1 VSQRTYLKIPG
12 DRVGALIGPKGKA
25 KRRIEDFFG
34 VEMTIESETGSVEIA
49 LKPGQRDVSAI
60 FTVQNIVKAIGRG
73 FSPTRA
79 EVLAKENYDLN
90 VIDLVDY
97 VGDSK
102 NAIARVKGRIIGK
115 AGRSRAL
122 LEELTETEISVYG
135 HTVAIIG
142 NVEALGVAREAVM
155 MLIRGRFH
163 KTVWNFLYAYRRK
176 MKKERGEI
184 WYESPEPKTELR

>member
-1 VSQRTYLKIPG
+1 VSQRTYLKIPE

>member
-1 VSQRTYLKIPG
+1 VSQRTYLKIPE
-12 DRVGALIGPKGKA
+12 DRVGALIGPRGKA

-34 VEMTIESETGSVEIA
+34 VEMTIESESGSVEIA
-49 LKPGQRDVSAI
+49 LKPGQKDVSAI
-60 FTVQNIVKAIGRG
+60 FIVQNVVKAIGRG
-73 FSPTRA
+73 FSPSRA
-79 EVLAKENYDLN
+79 EVLAKEDYDLN
-90 VIDLVDY
+90 VIDLGDY

-102 NAIARVKGRIIGK
+102 NAIGRVKGRIIGK

>member
-1 VSQRTYLKIPG
+1 MSQRTYLKIPE

-34 VEMTIESETGSVEIA
+34 VEMTIESESGSVEIA

-60 FTVQNIVKAIGRG
+60 FTVQNIVKAVGRG

-79 EVLAKENYDLN
+79 EVLAKEDYDLN

>member
-1 VSQRTYLKIPG
+1 VSQRTYLKIPE

-60 FTVQNIVKAIGRG
+60 FTVQNIVRAIGRG

>member
-1 VSQRTYLKIPG
+1 VSQRTYLKIPE

-60 FTVQNIVKAIGRG
+60 FTVQNIVRAIGRG

-79 EVLAKENYDLN
+79 EVLAKEDYDLN

>member
-1 VSQRTYLKIPG
+1 VSQRTYLKIPD

-25 KRRIEDFFG
+25 KSRIEGFFG
-34 VEMTIESETGSVEIA
+34 VEMTIESESGSVEIA
-49 LKPGQRDVSAI
+49 LKPGQRDVSVI

-73 FSPTRA
+73 FSPARA

-102 NAIARVKGRIIGK
+102 NAISRVKGRIIGK

-142 NVEALGVAREAVM
+142 NVEALGVAREAIM
-155 MLIRGRFH
+155 MLIMGSFH

-184 WYESPEPKTELR
+184 WYENPQSKTELR